1 MDIVHEADDPAKVPA
16 SNLSHVTELSN
27 TGSVSL
33 ASGNQV
39 SSGSG
44 SGVFSQ
50 QQNFLSLDVD
60 PQGEYEEMFRSSSEE
75 AES

>member
-1 MDIVHEADDPAKVPA
+1 MDLVHEVDVPSQA
-16 SNLSHVTELSN
+16 QTSKPPHVTETSSARPN
-27 TGSVSL
+27 SI
-33 ASGNQV
+33 APIDHV

-75 AES
+75 EEL